1 MACQSS
7 GAARNGS
14 AKARQRRNVWC
25 DAERKG
31 KNMGRHFQP
40 FGKSEEQNIPRH
52 RRRNGRTVGQF
63 MIQKYIIYGK
73 PITKKNSPRIG
84 YVGAHCP
91 VCHKGKYAKVLPS
104 AAYLKYARTAKIF
117 LKPAPKNPLDG
128 RYNVKCLYYMPTR
141 HRVDKT
147 NLESAIMDIL
157 VDARILKDDNSNIVA
172 ATDGSR
178 VLYDKANPRTEIFIE
193 EIEEQEEPQK

>member
-1 MACQSS
+1 
-7 GAARNGS
+7 
-14 AKARQRRNVWC
+14 
-25 DAERKG
+25 
-31 KNMGRHFQP
+31 
-40 FGKSEEQNIPRH
+40 
-52 RRRNGRTVGQF
+52 

-104 AAYLKYARTAKIF
+104 AAYLKYARTAKMF

-178 VLYDKANPRTEIFIE
+178 VLYDKSNPRTEIFIE
-193 EIEEQEEPQK
+193 EMEDNPKGQTKYMTTSNPSGNAHRRRIAPPSPRRVCRPKRRTT

>member
-1 MACQSS
+1 
-7 GAARNGS
+7 
-14 AKARQRRNVWC
+14 
-25 DAERKG
+25 
-31 KNMGRHFQP
+31 
-40 FGKSEEQNIPRH
+40 
-52 RRRNGRTVGQF
+52 
-63 MIQKYIIYGK
+63 MIQKYIIHGK

-104 AAYLKYARTAKIF
+104 AAYLKYARTAKMY

-193 EIEEQEEPQK
+193 EMSDDDQPV

>member
-1 MACQSS
+1 MTMVSVYS
-7 GAARNGS
+7 FM
-14 AKARQRRNVWC
+14 V
-25 DAERKG
+25 
-31 KNMGRHFQP
+31 KNMNNEHHCRLCGRMIVQRYHNARYCLECATNMVEM
-40 FGKSEEQNIPRH
+40 SAYHYTIPLP
-52 RRRNGRTVGQF
+52 
-63 MIQKYIIYGK
+63 

-104 AAYLKYARTAKIF
+104 AAYIKYAKAAKPH
-117 LKPAPKNPLDG
+117 LKPAPPKPLDG

-141 HRVDKT
+141 HKVDKT

-157 VDARILKDDNSNIVA
+157 VDAKILKDDNSSIVA

-178 VLYDKANPRTEIFIE
+178 VLYDKENPRTEIIIQELE
-193 EIEEQEEPQK
+193 E

>member
-1 MACQSS
+1 
-7 GAARNGS
+7 
-14 AKARQRRNVWC
+14 
-25 DAERKG
+25 
-31 KNMGRHFQP
+31 
-40 FGKSEEQNIPRH
+40 
-52 RRRNGRTVGQF
+52 

-104 AAYLKYARTAKIF
+104 AAYLKYARTAKMF

-178 VLYDKANPRTEIFIE
+178 VLYDKSNPRTEIFIVE
-193 EIEEQEEPQK
+193 MEDNPK

>member
-1 MACQSS
+1 MVAW
-7 GAARNGS
+7 
-14 AKARQRRNVWC
+14 QRTR
-25 DAERKG
+25 ERTFK
-31 KNMGRHFQP
+31 
-40 FGKSEEQNIPRH
+40 NIPRY

-73 PITKKNSPRIG
+73 PITKKNSHRIG

-104 AAYLKYARTAKIF
+104 AAYLKYARAAKMY

-141 HRVDKT
+141 RKVDKT

-157 VDARILKDDNSNIVA
+157 VDAGILKDDNSNIVA

-178 VLYDKANPRTEIFIE
+178 VLYDKSNPRTEIFIE
-193 EIEEQEEPQK
+193 EMEDEADANLRTLP

>member
-1 MACQSS
+1 MTQCDRILRHLES
-7 GAARNGS
+7 GGLHPKSTPAGYLVQREVLQQGEGS
-14 AKARQRRNVWC
+14 NR
-25 DAERKG
+25 
-31 KNMGRHFQP
+31 
-40 FGKSEEQNIPRH
+40 
-52 RRRNGRTVGQF
+52 

-178 VLYDKANPRTEIFIE
+178 VLYDKANPRTEIFIDEVE
-193 EIEEQEEPQK
+193 EVKP

>member
-1 MACQSS
+1 
-7 GAARNGS
+7 
-14 AKARQRRNVWC
+14 
-25 DAERKG
+25 
-31 KNMGRHFQP
+31 
-40 FGKSEEQNIPRH
+40 
-52 RRRNGRTVGQF
+52 

-104 AAYLKYARTAKIF
+104 AAYLKYARAAKMY
-117 LKPAPKNPLDG
+117 LNPAPKNPLDG
-128 RYNVKCLYYMPTR
+128 RYNVKCLYYMPAR
-141 HRVDKT
+141 RKVDKT

-157 VDARILKDDNSNIVA
+157 VDARILKDDNSSIVA

-193 EIEEQEEPQK
+193 EMEDEADANLRTLP

>member
-1 MACQSS
+1 
-7 GAARNGS
+7 
-14 AKARQRRNVWC
+14 
-25 DAERKG
+25 
-31 KNMGRHFQP
+31 
-40 FGKSEEQNIPRH
+40 
-52 RRRNGRTVGQF
+52 

-91 VCHKGKYAKVLPS
+91 VCHKGKYAK
-104 AAYLKYARTAKIF
+104 AAKMY

-141 HRVDKT
+141 RKVDKT

-157 VDARILKDDNSNIVA
+157 VDAGILKDDNSNIVA

-178 VLYDKANPRTEIFIE
+178 VLYDKSNPRTEIFIE
-193 EIEEQEEPQK
+193 EMEDEADANLRTLP